1 MGNKTRVIGKSKQI
15 IIAVIS
21 ILVIATIAVI
31 SALVFTWG
39 KDDSGEN
46 QGNEYSIVV
55 SCGIDGVSDYSLTVK
70 EGTKIRELKGMLREL
85 DGYKI
90 DGIYKDDAMTQPYS
104 DNETINNST
113 KIYIKFVKA
122 YRINFANE
130 EFKTGISVRVD
141 GEPVDQNTT
150 FVYGAN
156 VIIRATQKAGREIV
170 EFKVKVGNGEAQ
182 DILSEVYRHEANGV
196 IYYEVEL
203 TGDGD
208 IIIEYRESL
217 KQYVFEN
224 IPAGVTVKREGEL
237 LSNSSAIFYGD
248 KLTFTYVESTKN
260 DTGKTKQE
268 NGYHYTEVETII
280 YSLVVNGTNLASGK
294 TYVVSGNVGM
304 VLNINSSTAW
314 EKGEMVQYDLGTIP
328 DGVTVTRHGETLN
341 SDSVI
346 YWGDELTFAYTETS
360 VVLTGNTKFES
371 GYKWAEKAT
380 TTYSLSVGEKTIAN
394 GGKFTVNGNVELLL
408 SSTTSTNWKE
418 SYALVSFADAS
429 WSEINEVAEAD
440 YASEAYKVGD
450 KKDIT
455 LTDGEVLTF
464 VILGFNHDDLTSG
477 GKAKI
482 SIGMENLTET
492 KFKMNSTL
500 TNVGGWES
508 CEIRTMLSD
517 YFDKLPDE
525 LQEMIKEVNKNTN
538 EGGQSKNIVTTSDKL
553 WLFSPAEIFSPTAI
567 KTGWSLLRDHATY
580 YTQEGTQYEFYRNLV
595 GDEDPNN
602 KIESLIKKL
611 SNGNG
616 EASMWWLR
624 SPSIST
630 KLSIICI
637 EAGGKLNGYN
647 ATFENGI
654 CFGFC
659 L

>member
-21 ILVIATIAVI
+21 ILVIAIIAVI

-90 DGIYKDDAMTQPYS
+90 DGIYKDDAMTNPYS
-104 DNETINNST
+104 DNDIISSST
-113 KIYIKFVKA
+113 KIYIKFIKV
-122 YRINFANE
+122 YRINFDNE
-130 EFKTGISVRVD
+130 GFKSSISVSID
-141 GEPVDQNTT
+141 GEPAGLNST
-150 FVYGAN
+150 FMYGAN
-156 VIIRATQKAGREIV
+156 ITIRATQKIGKEITK
-170 EFKVKVGNGEAQ
+170 FKVKAGSGETQ
-182 DILSEVYRHEANGV
+182 DILSEIYRHEDNGV
-196 IYYEVEL
+196 VYYEVEL
-203 TGDGD
+203 TCNGD
-208 IIIEYRESL
+208 ISIEYNETKTPFVL
-217 KQYVFEN
+217 GN
-224 IPAGVTVKREGEL
+224 IPTGVTIKRGEEPL
-237 LSNSSAIFYGD
+237 SSNSTIYFDD
-248 KLTFTYVESTKN
+248 KLTFTYIEETKM

-268 NGYHYTEVETII
+268 NGYHYREVKTIT
-280 YSLVVNGTNLASGK
+280 YVLKVNGNTLKSDD
-294 TYVVSGNVGM
+294 TISVSE
-304 VLNINSSTAW
+304 NINLILDTNVSTAW
-314 EKGEMVQYDLGTIP
+314 EQGELVQYSLGTIP
-328 DGVTVTRHGETLN
+328 DGVIVTRHGETLD

-360 VVLTGNTKFES
+360 VDLTGNIKFES

-380 TTYSLSVGEKTIAN
+380 TTYNLSVGGKTIAN
-394 GGKFTVNGNVELLL
+394 GGKFTVDGNVELLL

-418 SYALVSFADAS
+418 SYALASFADAS
-429 WSEINEVAEAD
+429 WAEINEVAEAD
-440 YASEAYKVGD
+440 YATEAYKVGD

-637 EAGGKLNGYN
+637 EASGKLNGYN
-647 ATFENGI
+647 STFENGI